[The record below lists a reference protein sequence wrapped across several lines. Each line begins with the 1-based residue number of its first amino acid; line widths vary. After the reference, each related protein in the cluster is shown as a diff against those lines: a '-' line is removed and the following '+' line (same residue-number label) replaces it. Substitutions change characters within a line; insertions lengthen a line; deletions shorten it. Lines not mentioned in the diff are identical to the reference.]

1 MYRILNKFIKY
12 RHGGEYY
19 RWTYFPPWPNT
30 NDIIEEEYQIRVPL
44 DIPQQVGPKPN
55 LSLTSITYNPN
66 GNNNGGWWCGYGW
79 KNSIIIFL
87 IENFKK
93 IIKKIELNIAYYF
106 KVYVKRII
114 KYECLSI
121 L

>member
-1 MYRILNKFIKY
+1 MEIIMV
-12 RHGGEYY
+12 GGGV
-19 RWTYFPPWPNT
+19 
-30 NDIIEEEYQIRVPL
+30 DM
-44 DIPQQVGPKPN
+44 VG
-55 LSLTSITYNPN
+55 
-66 GNNNGGWWCGYGW
+66 